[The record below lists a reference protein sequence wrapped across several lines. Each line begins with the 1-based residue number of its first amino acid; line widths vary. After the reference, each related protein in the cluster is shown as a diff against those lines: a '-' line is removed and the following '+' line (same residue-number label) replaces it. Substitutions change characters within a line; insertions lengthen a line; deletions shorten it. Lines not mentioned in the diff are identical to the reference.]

1 MISATRCGVLLAM
14 LLFAQPALAGSA
26 PFDLAGPDLQVT
38 VTRAGRTLP
47 IAQTP
52 NLAEGDI
59 LSIKAD
65 LSKTQSVR
73 YLLVA
78 GFLRGVTNPP
88 TDKWFFESQTWNPKD
103 KNGLTLTVPQGA
115 QQILLFLAPQTGGDF
130 KTLVNTVRGRP
141 GAFVRASQDINQAS
155 LDHGRLMAFLAAIQA
170 INQKDP
176 GRLKTISPIL
186 ARSLSVKLDS
196 ACLTKT
202 ADVQAACLTQGQD
215 SLVLNDGHSTSIVQ
229 ALSSGYSAELIQQL
243 SATPQAG
250 GGYFSPYVASVLD
263 IAHIMDSFHTAQ
275 YQYIPAL
282 GTMADARLSLLLNAP
297 PSFQNPKSVLVIS
310 LPAVEPAQPP
320 PLHAIDPDGPAC
332 LQQPGLV
339 LPVEGAPLVFSTA
352 YAHDLVLRLTT
363 QAGAAMDLPVRADAE
378 KGGLVV
384 DASNLDAAALGD
396 TVEGVLQ
403 GAWGFDPYTGPKF
416 RLHNARPQTWRV
428 APEDQQGLTAGRDNR
443 VHLQAKASGCV
454 QSIML
459 KTASGA
465 PLPVE
470 WKATGPDALTVTLP
484 LKDAS
489 PGPVTV
495 LIQSYGAKDPDAVT
509 LTVYAP
515 TSRLEAFI
523 LHAGDTVGLLKG
535 AGLDQVASLELDGV
549 AFALAPPTQGEPRES
564 AAGATL
570 AAVDAQAA
578 SKLKAGQSA
587 KARVRLKDGRTVA
600 LPVTIAPARPAVGL
614 IGKDVQ
620 PASSDSGLKL
630 ALGNSDELPHDAKI
644 TFSIRAQGT
653 TAFDGMETVEVAAGA
668 GGFSATAANGGFV
681 LQNAQ
686 VGLVML
692 DLGKAFGSSAFGP
705 LRFRVINQDG
715 ASDWQPLGVLVR
727 LPVLHDL
734 NCSASGAAVCQLS
747 GSNLF
752 LIDSVSADPG
762 FGDAVQVPAGFP
774 GNTLQVP
781 KPIAGRLYVK
791 LSDDTGAV
799 NTVNV
804 AGSHPAAGAH
814 AH

>member
-1 MISATRCGVLLAM
+1 MVSATRCGVLLAM
-14 LLFAQPALAGSA
+14 LLLAPPALAGSA

-52 NLAEGDI
+52 NLAEGDT

-103 KNGLTLTVPQGA
+103 KNGLSLTVPQGA

-155 LDHGRLMAFLAAIQA
+155 LDHGRLMAFLNAVQA

-176 GRLKTISPIL
+176 GRLKTVSPML
-186 ARSLSVKLDS
+186 ARSLAVKLDS

-282 GTMADARLSLLLNAP
+282 GTMAGARLSLLLNAP

-320 PLHAIDPDGPAC
+320 PLHAIDPDGAAC

-363 QAGAAMDLPVRADAE
+363 EAGKTLELPVRADAE

-384 DASNLDAAALGD
+384 DASGLDAAALGD
-396 TVEGVLQ
+396 TVEGVLH
-403 GAWGFDPYTGPKF
+403 GAWGFDSYDGPRF
-416 RLHNARPQTWRV
+416 RLQNARPQTWRV
-428 APEDQQGLTAGRDNR
+428 SSEDQQGLTAGRDNR
-443 VHLQAKASGCV
+443 LHLQAHVSGCV
-454 QSIML
+454 QSVTL
-459 KTASGA
+459 KTASGS
-465 PLPVE
+465 PLPVQ
-470 WKATGPDALTVTLP
+470 WKATGPDALAVTLP

-495 LIQSYGAKDPDAVT
+495 LVQSYGAKAPDAVN

-515 TSRLEAFI
+515 ASRLETFT

-535 AGLDQVASLELDGV
+535 ANLDQVASLDLDGV
-549 AFALAPPTQGEPRES
+549 VFEPVPPAQDEGAGVALV
-564 AAGATL
+564 
-570 AAVDAQAA
+570 AVDAQAA

-587 KARVRLKDGRTVA
+587 KARVKLKDGRTVA

-614 IGKDVQ
+614 IGKDVE
-620 PASSDSGLKL
+620 PASSDSRLKID
-630 ALGNSDELPHDAKI
+630 LGNPDELPHDAKI

-653 TAFDGMETVEVAAGA
+653 TALVGTETVEVAAGS
-668 GGFSATAANGGFV
+668 GGFSATATAANGGFV

-686 VGLVML
+686 VGVVML

-705 LRFRVINQDG
+705 LRFRLIDNDG

-734 NCSASGAAVCQLS
+734 NCSASGASVCQLS
-747 GSNLF
+747 GSSLF

-762 FGDAVQVPAGFP
+762 FADPVQVPAGFP

-781 KPIAGRLYVK
+781 RPTTGRLYVK
-791 LSDDTGAV
+791 LSDDQSAV
-799 NTVNV
+799 NTLNV
-804 AGSHPAAGAH
+804 AGSDPALGAPTH
-814 AH
+814 